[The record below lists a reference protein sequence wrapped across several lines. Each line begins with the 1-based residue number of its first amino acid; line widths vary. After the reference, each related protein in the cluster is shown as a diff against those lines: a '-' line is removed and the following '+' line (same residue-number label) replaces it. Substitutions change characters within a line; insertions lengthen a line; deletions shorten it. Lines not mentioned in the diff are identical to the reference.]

1 MPALFSEGFL
11 LGLSTGFYCLVSCLP
26 LLAPYLL
33 AEGSTAWRF
42 NFGIF
47 LEFLAGR
54 FLAYMLFALLASLA
68 GQAGRGALPG
78 WLLPLSMLLC
88 GLWMTG
94 LAAFRVSAGSG
105 PCPLKGGVN
114 PFFKRLP
121 LLLGFVTGI
130 NICPPFAAGFLR
142 LLELAD
148 ILKGFAYFGGFF
160 AATSIFIS
168 PVMLGTPWVGAR
180 VKEIGRLTL
189 LLAGLWYTVLG
200 IRGLL

>member
-33 AEGSTAWRF
+33 AEGRTAWRF
-42 NFGIF
+42 NFLIF

-68 GQAGRGALPG
+68 GQAGRGVLPD
-78 WLLPLSMLLC
+78 WLLPLAMLLC
-88 GLWMTG
+88 GLWMGG
-94 LAAFRVSAGSG
+94 LAAFRVSSG
-105 PCPLKGGVN
+105 GACALKSGFS
-114 PFFKRLP
+114 PFVRRLP

-130 NICPPFAAGFLR
+130 NVCPPFAAGFVR
-142 LLELAD
+142 LLEMAD
-148 ILKGFAYFGGFF
+148 VLKGFAYFGGFF
-160 AATSIFIS
+160 TATSIFIS
-168 PVMLGTPWVGAR
+168 PVLLGTPWVGGR
-180 VKEIGRLTL
+180 VNEIGRLTL

-200 IRGLL
+200 LKGLF